1 MSSIIPQQTVKQLKV
16 IQEKVLSEAS
26 KLNEFSKKQKIS
38 YNSPEKRLWKK
49 KNRFKKKKQ

>member
-38 YNSPEKRLWKK
+38 YNSPEKRL
-49 KNRFKKKKQ
+49 